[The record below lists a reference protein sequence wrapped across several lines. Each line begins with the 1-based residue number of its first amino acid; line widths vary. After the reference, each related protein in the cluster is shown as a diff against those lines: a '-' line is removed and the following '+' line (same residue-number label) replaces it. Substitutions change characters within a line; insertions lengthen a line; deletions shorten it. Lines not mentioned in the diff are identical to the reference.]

1 MITFQNSYLS
11 PQQEVWSV
19 KMISLL
25 GESESFRFQDQL
37 IEKMAAESALDPF
50 QKLLNN
56 LNHELNERNL
66 ESLIYVCGKHIPG
79 SQRERI
85 SSGWGVF
92 NILRHQNVIG
102 SEREKIHNLLEIIK
116 ELRPKRR
123 DLVSLVKQHI
133 RDCYENPETI
143 LEDLQSSWE
152 CIGTGLPDTS
162 SRSSSTINDDECCRC
177 CGCCS
182 CNCDCC
188 NACYVCV
195 TLGFL
200 FSLLFIV
207 AVSVWYYIIPT
218 FTKVSKSDGV
228 IQHAGLPVVLI
239 LAFLAVVSFV
249 CACCVKFRLR
259 RNAREY
265 DIIPDLPTKFDI
277 QTSFATS
284 ESRRTSRSGDSY
296 QSTAPRQIYWGR
308 SCSSG
313 QYKASGAITSKCSR
327 VSSRTPWL
335 IEETDAVPDGFQL
348 GSFWTSRMDIE
359 EDDEIEEV

>member
-1 MITFQNSYLS
+1 
-11 PQQEVWSV
+11 
-19 KMISLL
+19 MISLL
-25 GESESFRFQDQL
+25 GEPESFRFQDQL

-66 ESLIYVCGKHIPG
+66 ESLIHVCGRHIPG

-85 SSGWGVF
+85 SSGWDVF

-152 CIGTGLPDTS
+152 YRGTRLPATS
-162 SRSSSTINDDECCRC
+162 SRSSSPIRDDDCCLIRC
-177 CGCCS
+177 CGCFCK
-182 CNCDCC
+182 CDYGNSCC
-188 NACYVCV
+188 NACCNACCDACCMWFGAI
-195 TLGFL
+195 LGGLFFL
-200 FSLLFIV
+200 LAIV
-207 AVSVWYYIIPT
+207 AVLAWYSSIPRL
-218 FTKVSKSDGV
+218 TKFLKSDGE
-228 IQHAGLPVVLI
+228 IQHAGPLAVGS
-239 LAFLAVVSFV
+239 LAFLAASSIV
-249 CACCVKFRLR
+249 CAVCVKFRLR
-259 RNAREY
+259 RNAGQY
-265 DIIPDLPTKFDI
+265 DIIPDLPTTFDI

-296 QSTAPRQIYWGR
+296 RSAAPRRIYRGR

-313 QYKASGAITSKCSR
+313 QYTASGSLASKCSR
-327 VSSRTPWL
+327 VSSRTPRL
-335 IEETDAVPDGFQL
+335 VEETDAVPDGFQPD
-348 GSFWTSRMDIE
+348 SFWTPRMDVE

>member
-1 MITFQNSYLS
+1 MITFQNSYLC
-11 PQQEVWSV
+11 PQQGVWNMQ
-19 KMISLL
+19 MISLL
-25 GESESFRFQDQL
+25 GEPESFRFQYQL

-56 LNHELNERNL
+56 LSHELNERNL
-66 ESLIYVCGKHIPG
+66 ESLIHVCGRHIPG

-85 SSGWGVF
+85 SSGWDVF

-102 SEREKIHNLLEIIK
+102 SEQEKIHNLLEIIK
-116 ELRPKRR
+116 ELKPERK

-143 LEDLQSSWE
+143 LEDFQSSWE

-265 DIIPDLPTKFDI
+265 DIIPDLPTTFDI

-284 ESRRTSRSGDSY
+284 
-296 QSTAPRQIYWGR
+296 APRRIYRGR

-313 QYKASGAITSKCSR
+313 QYIASGSLASKCSR
-327 VSSRTPWL
+327 VFSRTPRL
-335 IEETDAVPDGFQL
+335 VEETDAVPDGFQPD
-348 GSFWTSRMDIE
+348 SFWTPRMDVE